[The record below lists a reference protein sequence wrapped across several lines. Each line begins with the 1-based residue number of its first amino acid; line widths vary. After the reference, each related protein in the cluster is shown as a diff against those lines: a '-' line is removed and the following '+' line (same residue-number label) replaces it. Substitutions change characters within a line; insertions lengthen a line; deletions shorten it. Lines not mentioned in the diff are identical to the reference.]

1 MSHIRKDKKM
11 TISVGVLSTW
21 LKALIHGF
29 INPIMLSASCWTALE
44 LKETDFPVHIIL
56 GLAWLAVSASVYKLE
71 PELPAAKPF
80 NTIALISA
88 FVLLMAIAGWADL

>member
-1 MSHIRKDKKM
+1 MA
-11 TISVGVLSTW
+11 TISFSKSVALF
-21 LKALIHGF
+21 KATMHGF
-29 INPIMLSASCWTALE
+29 IVPMTLAVLGWFLLG
-44 LKETDFPVHIIL
+44 LKHGDFPIHL
-56 GLAWLAVSASVYKLE
+56 FFGLAWLAVSASVYKLE